1 MKYIFLVIIIVLS
14 YLLLSVNIKLHT
26 QNYTRTEQ
34 KEDII
39 LQLNFLESEL
49 KNNDLG
55 DRMQKIYPEGYVF
68 VNALYGLAWCELSLA
83 DPKDSAL
90 QSRALNEALYA
101 YNNLN
106 SEKAKKHF
114 PKNVIP

>member
-1 MKYIFLVIIIVLS
+1 MKYIFLVLFILITYFLS
-14 YLLLSVNIKLHT
+14 SVNIKLHT

-49 KNNDLG
+49 KNNNLG

-68 VNALYGLAWCELSLA
+68 INALYGLAWCELSLA
-83 DPKDSAL
+83 DLKDSIL
-90 QSRALNEALYA
+90 KRRALNEALFA

-106 SEKAKKHF
+106 SEQAKKIF
-114 PKNVIP
+114 LKM